1 MPNDGSAILGAAH
14 TVQRLAGGGSYFLF
28 VEGDSV
34 VSIALYVSLVLL
46 GLCAVVIAID
56 LAMGINDARSNRESS
71 RRGII
76 PA

>member
-1 MPNDGSAILGAAH
+1 
-14 TVQRLAGGGSYFLF
+14 
-28 VEGDSV
+28 

-56 LAMGINDARSNRESS
+56 LAMGINDTRSNRESS